1 MTAEKP
7 CSWQSPWNC
16 FQSKA
21 SWEVDM
27 IPAEHTQAI
36 LMTDKMASLVLCPFR
51 GPLAALALVGIPENS
66 NDSDGS

>member
-1 MTAEKP
+1 
-7 CSWQSPWNC
+7 
-16 FQSKA
+16 
-21 SWEVDM
+21 M